1 MLVFT
6 LIVIATHVA
15 EERACRPAG
24 GQAGLRWDAARRGA
38 GRAIGGVWLHQ
49 GLGAKVLGHRPEQTA
64 IIAAVPWLGWRHA
77 RRATVALGWAETA
90 LAAWVVS
97 WRAPRTA
104 AAVQTLL
111 IVSMPAG
118 GWWFAPARL
127 AHPRRLLV
135 RNAGLL
141 ALIWVAATAG
151 DGR

>member
-1 MLVFT
+1 MWRRSGHADRPGARQGSDGMRLD
-6 LIVIATHVA
+6 A
-15 EERACRPAG
+15 EPAAPSVVSG
-24 GQAGLRWDAARRGA
+24 CTRGWA
-38 GRAIGGVWLHQ
+38 PRSSA
-49 GLGAKVLGHRPEQTA
+49 
-64 IIAAVPWLGWRHA
+64 
-77 RRATVALGWAETA
+77 VALGWAETA

-141 ALIWVAATAG
+141 ALIWAAATAG